1 MNALKGK
8 KVLLVEDNIVNQEV
22 VKSLL
27 EIYEVEIV
35 SVSNGK
41 NAIEEANKGGI
52 DCVLMDC
59 EMPIMNGLEASR
71 QIREANNKVPI
82 IAISGK
88 SGVEHELRCFKAGM
102 NDFLDKPFV
111 LDDLHQKLT
120 KWMLNSVP

>member
-59 EMPIMNGLEASR
+59 EMPELNGYQATEA
-71 QIREANNKVPI
+71 IRDFEEKHHLQKV
-82 IAISGK
+82 
-88 SGVEHELRCFKAGM
+88 LRPYLLKV
-102 NDFLDKPFV
+102 K
-111 LDDLHQKLT
+111 K
-120 KWMLNSVP
+120 